1 MVKDSLYG
9 MRIATALNI
18 WEVVDEL
25 GVRPWKLIEE
35 PTVVEYLARDLDDR
49 QRAEVERFCPKQ
61 LARVWET
68 PNGKRAT
75 HFGLPVL
82 RNYSIVFSIIP
93 GGFVPVTAQ
102 FRPNTKDIDL
112 HLPSGAVGTKAN
124 PQETVEESGFREHRE
139 ETGIALAAIE
149 LLRSKPAPIT
159 VGHTGE
165 QISYLL
171 GYVREPIEAK
181 GLDLEEG
188 EFLKA
193 ILVPVDDWIKLC
205 KTKGPDSVSI
215 AATFMGLRQ
224 LRR

>member
-1 MVKDSLYG
+1 MAKDSLYG
-9 MRIATALNI
+9 MRIATAENI

-25 GVRPWKLIEE
+25 GIKPWKLIEE
-35 PTVVEYLARDLDDR
+35 PTVIEYLSRDLSEK

-68 PNGKRAT
+68 PDGNRAT

-82 RNYSIVFSIIP
+82 RNYSIIFSLIP
-93 GGFVPVTAQ
+93 GDFVPVTAQ

-112 HLPSGAVGTKAN
+112 QLPSGAIGTKAN
-124 PQETVEESGFREHRE
+124 PKETVEESGFREHRE
-139 ETGIALAAIE
+139 ETGITLSRVE
-149 LLRSKPAPIT
+149 FLRSEPAPIT

-171 GYVREPIEAK
+171 GHVKEPIEAE

-193 ILVPVDDWIKLC
+193 MLVPCVDWIELC
-205 KTKGPDSVSI
+205 LTKGPDSVSI
-215 AATFMGLRQ
+215 AATFMGLRK